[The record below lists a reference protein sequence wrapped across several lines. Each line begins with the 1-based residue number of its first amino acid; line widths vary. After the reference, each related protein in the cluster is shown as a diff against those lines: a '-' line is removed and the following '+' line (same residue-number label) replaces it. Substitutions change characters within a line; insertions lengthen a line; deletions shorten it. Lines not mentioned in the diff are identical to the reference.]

1 MHPKPFLGYPSIA
14 QWMYTCFIAS
24 PPKSR
29 DEIVT
34 TLMEH
39 GYGRHQ
45 ASFTYRNYWLRFVEY
60 RKKLAS
66 QTEQDI

>member
-1 MHPKPFLGYPSIA
+1 MSKPFLGYPSIA

-29 DEIVT
+29 DEIVA

-39 GYGRHQ
+39 GYSRHQ
-45 ASFTYRNYWLRFVEY
+45 ASFTYRNYWLKFLAF
-60 RKKLAS
+60 RKRLVS
-66 QTEQDI
+66 EDEEGI